1 MDLEI
6 GSLSH
11 EFSRERTCLLCL
23 KKRGWAPPKK
33 PKIPESP
40 RPDAAQLDFS
50 TPPVKHGRKR
60 GPSPDHLHPKTRPG
74 GRRKLGQ
81 SDADPK
87 HDLPPAGSHQSGTEP
102 RAVASSTRTSILA
115 KSPAAKKTPTPST
128 SCKTPTPSTSFK
140 TPRKSHGKKPKAQK
154 KIRRMS
160 MSSKKRARSAPRTYL
175 LQDRPDLCNIISS
188 AMALPAS
195 FDLSRNTF
203 AAIICSNCYYKVQK
217 VKSTGRSL
225 TYNPRLPDL
234 LSNEPRMS
242 PRTEHFHDESCV
254 TCAAGNATGGHVF
267 AGTVAVTPAPPQTSK
282 PKSLPSPKLC
292 PSCFQQI
299 GKGLSHKCSARAAL
313 KNLTNNV
320 DVDLQEKLA
329 GQVVRGKMQA
339 SDESNPVVALASDST
354 LLILELS

>member
-23 KKRGWAPPKK
+23 KKRGWATPKK
-33 PKIPESP
+33 PKIPEKS
-40 RPDAAQLDFS
+40 RSGAAQLDFS

-60 GPSPDHLHPKTRPG
+60 GASPDHFHLKTRSG

-87 HDLPPAGSHQSGTEP
+87 HDLPPAGSHQSCTEP
-102 RAVASSTRTSILA
+102 RAVASSTRTSTLA

-128 SCKTPTPSTSFK
+128 SCKTPTPSTSLK
-140 TPRKSHGKKPKAQK
+140 TPRKSPGKKPKARK
-154 KIRRMS
+154 KIWRMS

-195 FDLSRNTF
+195 YDLSRNTF
-203 AAIICSNCYYKVQK
+203 AAIICSNCYKVQK

-242 PRTEHFHDESCV
+242 PRKEHFHDDSCV

-267 AGTVAVTPAPPQTSK
+267 AGTFAATPPQTSK

-329 GQVVRGKMQA
+329 GQVVRGKIQA
-339 SDESNPVVALASDST
+339 SDENNPVVALASDST
-354 LLILELS
+354 LRTFELS